1 MSSAIAKSM
10 TKIYTVVVHGFVL
23 EYQGKFDQAIVAH
36 QASIEL
42 LEKLMPTIKK
52 NMLKAHRKMFERQ
65 LDVLRERK
73 SILEKAALTSPRFA
87 GVLMPPTVLSADAEL
102 KADGRTKDHILSM
115 VSTSLIRANL
125 LR

>member
-10 TKIYTVVVHGFVL
+10 TKIYTIVVHGFVL
-23 EYQGKFDQAIVAH
+23 EYHGKLDQAIVAH

-102 KADGRTKDHILSM
+102 KADGRTKDHVLSM
-115 VSTSLIRANL
+115 VSTSLFRTGL

>member
-1 MSSAIAKSM
+1 
-10 TKIYTVVVHGFVL
+10 
-23 EYQGKFDQAIVAH
+23 
-36 QASIEL
+36 
-42 LEKLMPTIKK
+42 
-52 NMLKAHRKMFERQ
+52 MFERQ

-102 KADGRTKDHILSM
+102 KANGRSTDHVLSM